1 MIDTNSLLSGSKFT
15 DLPETYVIFIT
26 ETDVMGGNK
35 PIYHIERVVK
45 ETGKYFEDEAHI
57 IYVNGAY
64 RDDTPLGQL
73 MHDFSCQNPADMHYR
88 ILADKTR
95 YFKEDEKGVAA
106 MCKLMEDLIDSEK
119 KEIALKMLQDGK
131 LQKDEIAKYFNLTLD
146 QVEDLAN
153 SQAMES

>member
-1 MIDTNSLLSGSKFT
+1 
-15 DLPETYVIFIT
+15 
-26 ETDVMGGNK
+26 
-35 PIYHIERVVK
+35 
-45 ETGKYFEDEAHI
+45 
-57 IYVNGAY
+57 
-64 RDDTPLGQL
+64 
-73 MHDFSCQNPADMHYR
+73 MHDFSCQNPNNMHYR

-131 LQKDEIAKYFNLTLD
+131 LQKEEIARYFSLTLE